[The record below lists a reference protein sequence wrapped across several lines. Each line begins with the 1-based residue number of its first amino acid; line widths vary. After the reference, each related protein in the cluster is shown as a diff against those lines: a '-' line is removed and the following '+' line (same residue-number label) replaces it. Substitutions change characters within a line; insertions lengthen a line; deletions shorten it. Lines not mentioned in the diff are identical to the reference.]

1 MMQHTDN
8 ERERDDLL
16 TVSEREMV
24 DRWVAHRLAYLATLP
39 PDQRAPRLTPDE
51 IVHEDDS
58 SLGESDQED
67 TRGENM
73 FFWASPMLLQ
83 LRFFCI
89 KSWSKPVM
97 TMAMKTPAKKS
108 FPKK

>member
-1 MMQHTDN
+1 MQHTDN

-16 TVSEREMV
+16 TVDEREMV
-24 DRWVAHRLAYLATLP
+24 DRWVADRLAYLATLP

-67 TRGENM
+67 TRRESLI
-73 FFWASPMLLQ
+73 FWASCVVLFFAVITGILLAVQ
-83 LRFFCI
+83 V
-89 KSWSKPVM
+89 KP
-97 TMAMKTPAKKS
+97 S
-108 FPKK
+108 